1 MILGMDDK
9 TIVQHIDELVEQEH
23 ALRQEHEGTPGGL
36 DDQRREQ
43 LQAMEVELD
52 KAWDLLRQR
61 RAKRAAGLDPDEAE
75 ERPEGTVEGYRQ

>member
-1 MILGMDDK
+1 MDDK

-23 ALRQEHEGTPGGL
+23 HLREAHEGQPGGL
-36 DDQRREQ
+36 GTADKAKLD
-43 LQAMEVELD
+43 AIEVELD

-61 RAKRAAGLDPDEAE
+61 RARRAAGLDPEDAA

>member
-1 MILGMDDK
+1 MDDK

-23 ALRQEHEGTPGGL
+23 QLRQEHEGTPGGL
-36 DDQRREQ
+36 GGSDRER
-43 LQAMEVELD
+43 LQSLEVELD

-61 RAKRAAGLDPDEAE
+61 RAKRAAGLDPDQAA